1 VPFCGNFLF
10 AAIQALTR
18 QFHFFA
24 THSRRRQFY
33 GFIDFDVAG
42 TTAEIAGQR
51 FLDLITRR
59 LWFLIHQF
67 LCRQEKAGRAIA
79 ALRRAEIGEGILQ
92 RMKRPA
98 RGHAFDRCDLTVFG
112 IQTQKQT
119 RQNRTPVDQDGAR
132 AALSQLTSVLGA
144 RQRKVFAQ
152 DFKQRLVRRKGHFG
166 HFTVECER
174 DVLFLFHLLAPLRL
188 EGDHNFRGVSP
199 TVREGSEIKVG
210 EAFAVA
216 ADVRNPEEVEQAL
229 AATVERFG
237 RIDIV
242 VNGAAGNFLC
252 AAEELSPN
260 GFGTVVDIDLKGTF
274 NVCRAAFAEL
284 KKNQGQILNISATL
298 HYLGTPM
305 QIHVSAAKAGVDA
318 LTKNLAVEW
327 GRYGIRVNAIA
338 PGPIGD
344 TEGMKRLVPEPIKE
358 KLKQRIPLGRFGL
371 IEDIENAAVFLCSN
385 AASYIN
391 GAVIVVDGGHW
402 LASNSLL

>member
-1 VPFCGNFLF
+1 MASVFLDNILKGHVAF
-10 AAIQALTR
+10 VTGGGTGITGGVARAL
-18 QFHFFA
+18 A
-24 THSRRRQFY
+24 EAGANVALVSRRMEHLEP
-33 GFIDFDVAG
+33 A
-42 TTAEIAGQR
+42 AN
-51 FLDLITRR
+51 
-59 LWFLIHQF
+59 
-67 LCRQEKAGRAIA
+67 AINEV
-79 ALRRAEIGEGILQ
+79 RS
-92 RMKRPA
+92 RP
-98 RGHAFDRCDLTVFG
+98 
-112 IQTQKQT
+112 
-119 RQNRTPVDQDGAR
+119 
-132 AALSQLTSVLGA
+132 
-144 RQRKVFAQ
+144 
-152 DFKQRLVRRKGHFG
+152 
-166 HFTVECER
+166 
-174 DVLFLFHLLAPLRL
+174 
-188 EGDHNFRGVSP
+188 RGVSP
-199 TVREGSEIKVG
+199 TVRQGSEINVG

-229 AATVERFG
+229 SATVERFG

-252 AAEELSPN
+252 NAEELSPN

-344 TEGMKRLVPEPIKE
+344 TEGMKRLVPEPIKQ

-371 IEDIENAAVFLCSN
+371 IEDIENAAVFLCSD

-402 LASNSLL
+402 LASNGLG